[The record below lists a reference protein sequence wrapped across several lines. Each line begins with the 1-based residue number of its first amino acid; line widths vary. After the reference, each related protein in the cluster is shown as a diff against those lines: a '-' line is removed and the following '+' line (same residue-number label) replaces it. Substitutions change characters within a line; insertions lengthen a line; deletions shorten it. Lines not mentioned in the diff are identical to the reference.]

1 MFGLGGS
8 LSKIAK
14 TVASSGG
21 LGNGAV
27 QGIVGQISSALG
39 KGSLN
44 ITQATAMLSQ
54 MMTSNNSVRQGADAA
69 ARLKFAHV
77 LEEALAKAHKP
88 GGNIQTQINDLMV
101 KLRNLARESTEAQ
114 SMTRQ
119 ELQAL
124 LVKQQQMNQ
133 MLSNIMKK
141 HQETMQKVVGN
152 LRG

>member
-1 MFGLGGS
+1 MVGS
-8 LSKIAK
+8 L
-14 TVASSGG
+14 G
-21 LGNGAV
+21 LPNGAV

-54 MMTSNNSVRQGADAA
+54 MMASNNSVRQGADAA

-77 LEEALAKAHKP
+77 LEEALEKAHRP

-101 KLRNLARESTEAQ
+101 KLRNLARESTAAQ
-114 SMTRQ
+114 AMTPQ

-124 LVKQQQMNQ
+124 VNKQQQMNQ
-133 MLSNIMKK
+133 ILAGIMKK
-141 HQETMQKVVGN
+141 QSEIANGVIQN
-152 LRG
+152 LR

>member
-1 MFGLGGS
+1 
-8 LSKIAK
+8 
-14 TVASSGG
+14 
-21 LGNGAV
+21 
-27 QGIVGQISSALG
+27 
-39 KGSLN
+39 
-44 ITQATAMLSQ
+44 MLSQ

-77 LEEALAKAHKP
+77 LDEALAKAHKP

-114 SMTRQ
+114 SMTQQ